1 MWKTFYNEHLI
12 LTLNVSFC
20 FLKIKKPL
28 TDLNK
33 QETWVCRYEERYS
46 TKIALFSH
54 ISRFK
59 IVSTSYTSTK
69 KVNGAFNK

>member
-1 MWKTFYNEHLI
+1 MGKIFYHEHLI

-33 QETWVCRYEERYS
+33 QQTWVYRYEECYS
-46 TKIALFSH
+46 KKLALFSH
-54 ISRFK
+54 ISRVK